1 MKQISSIS
9 INGLIGKCGHLEVF
23 LGFAPAKIL
32 FECSFADV
40 LNEDTGMGYQRPIN
54 SIHSR
59 SFSQYISQKGTST
72 IPLTFNL
79 RPDLTKYWSLKK
91 LKNGSATLTI
101 ESGTP
106 CLAQVDCQ
114 HRLGNMADSEI
125 PFAFM
130 TYIGLDMRSEMA
142 LFNIINSKAKGLSS
156 SLTDYHQTRL
166 IDDLAKEAPHLL
178 IAKRLNEE
186 QGSPWYKMVRYGGE
200 SSSGLM
206 RRTSFRMLQG
216 TIRKALKRI
225 QDAGINDLE
234 IQYRIIVE
242 YWNAIRRVFPEDWRN
257 HRHTLLTKG
266 VGLYAL
272 MELLGDLVSIIKP
285 GQLSEEW
292 FAQKLKLLLP
302 SISWSSRGMFSN
314 VGGKKGAHEVY
325 HTLKEII
332 FK

>member
-1 MKQISSIS
+1 
-9 INGLIGKCGHLEVF
+9 
-23 LGFAPAKIL
+23 
-32 FECSFADV
+32 
-40 LNEDTGMGYQRPIN
+40 
-54 SIHSR
+54 
-59 SFSQYISQKGTST
+59 
-72 IPLTFNL
+72 
-79 RPDLTKYWSLKK
+79 
-91 LKNGSATLTI
+91 
-101 ESGTP
+101 
-106 CLAQVDCQ
+106 
-114 HRLGNMADSEI
+114 
-125 PFAFM
+125 
-130 TYIGLDMRSEMA
+130 
-142 LFNIINSKAKGLSS
+142 
-156 SLTDYHQTRL
+156 
-166 IDDLAKEAPHLL
+166 
-178 IAKRLNEE
+178 
-186 QGSPWYKMVRYGGE
+186 
-200 SSSGLM
+200 
-206 RRTSFRMLQG
+206 MLQG